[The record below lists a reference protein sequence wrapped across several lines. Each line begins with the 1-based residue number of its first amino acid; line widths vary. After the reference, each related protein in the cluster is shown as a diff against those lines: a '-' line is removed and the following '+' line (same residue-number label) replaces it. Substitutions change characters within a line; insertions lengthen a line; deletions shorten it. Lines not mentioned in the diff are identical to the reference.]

1 MDKIFASEEIIFKI
15 EFYDVD
21 SMRIVWHGNYVKFM
35 EKARCALLDRIGFG
49 YLDMQREGYMFPIV
63 DIKLKYMKSL
73 RFGDTAKVV
82 ANLIEYENRL
92 KIKYEIYNNDTG
104 ELTTKGES
112 TQLCVRLETGE
123 TNFVCPQIFMDK
135 IEKLSNNK

>member
-112 TQLCVRLETGE
+112 TQLCVSVETGE

-135 IEKLSNNK
+135 IEKLSTR